1 LSKQTHSGALNNSRM
16 RALWCC
22 FHYFLY
28 TFLIFRWQEPERR
41 AKPHAKR
48 LFDAGKLPGYKTRMS
63 EQNTS
68 SPLSFAAQGAVP
80 GSLPPGTFSVEAVDG
95 LARAGTLHTGHGVI
109 PTPIFMPV
117 GTVGSVK
124 AVAPDDLYTLGAKII
139 LGNTYHLYLRP
150 GDELVA
156 RRGGLHRFNSWDRPI
171 LTDSGGFQAF
181 SLSDL
186 RKISEDGVLFRS
198 HLDGSK
204 HMFTPEKVISIQRN
218 LGSDIMMVLDEC
230 VPYGTDHAYTA
241 KSIKMTTRWALRS
254 REAFP
259 ARLTRDGEAY
269 NLLFAITQGGFFTDL
284 RTASVEELAPHDFD
298 GFAIGGLS
306 VGESKGEMYDLLAH
320 TAPLLPKDKPRY
332 LMGVGTPMDIMTGIA
347 SGVDMFDCV
356 LPTRNARNGT
366 LYTSLGK
373 INIKRK
379 EFAEDDGPLD
389 PACSCY
395 ACRSFSRAYLR
406 HLYVA
411 KELLSFRLNSLHN
424 LTYFLDV
431 VTKARQ
437 AVMDGTFT
445 DMYTEMRELYKEEL
459 PGA

>member
-1 LSKQTHSGALNNSRM
+1 MFA
-16 RALWCC
+16 
-22 FHYFLY
+22 
-28 TFLIFRWQEPERR
+28 
-41 AKPHAKR
+41 AKNH
-48 LFDAGKLPGYKTRMS
+48 PGYKVPMPNQTV
-63 EQNTS
+63 
-68 SPLSFAAQGAVP
+68 SPCAHADEAPGRFTVTATDGA
-80 GSLPPGTFSVEAVDG
+80 
-95 LARAGTLHTGHGVI
+95 ARAGLLQTGHGEI

-124 AVAPDDLYTLGAKII
+124 AIAPDDLYALGARII

-156 RRGGLHRFNSWDRPI
+156 RRGGLHRFASWERPI

-181 SLSDL
+181 SLSSL
-186 RKISEDGVLFRS
+186 RKISEEGVLFRS

-204 HMFTPEKVISIQRN
+204 HLFTPEKVVQIQRN

-241 KSIKMTTRWALRS
+241 KSIQLTTRWALRS

-259 ARLTRDGEAY
+259 SHCTRSGEAY
-269 NLLFAITQGGFFTDL
+269 NLLFAITQGGFFKDL
-284 RTASVEELAPHDFD
+284 RAASVADLSQYDFD

-306 VGESKGEMYDLLAH
+306 VGEPKPEMYELLAH

-332 LMGVGTPMDIMTGIA
+332 LMGVGTPLDIITGIA
-347 SGVDMFDCV
+347 NGVDMFDCV

-366 LYTSLGK
+366 LYTSQGK

-379 EFAEDDGPLD
+379 EFAEDDSPLD
-389 PACSCY
+389 PVCSCY
-395 ACRSFSRAYLR
+395 TCRTFSKAYLR
-406 HLYVA
+406 HLYTA

-424 LTYFLDV
+424 LTYYLDL
-431 VTKARQ
+431 VTRARE
-437 AVMDGTFT
+437 AIIGGTFA
-445 DMYTEMRELYKEEL
+445 DLYAQTRNLYPDE
-459 PGA
+459 G

>member
-1 LSKQTHSGALNNSRM
+1 ML
-16 RALWCC
+16 
-22 FHYFLY
+22 
-28 TFLIFRWQEPERR
+28 E
-41 AKPHAKR
+41 
-48 LFDAGKLPGYKTRMS
+48 
-63 EQNTS
+63 NTPA
-68 SPLSFAAQGAVP
+68 SP
-80 GSLPPGTFSVEAVDG
+80 PPGTFTLSATDG
-95 LARAGTLHTGHGVI
+95 AARAGTLHTGHGAV

-124 AVAPDDLYTLGAKII
+124 AIAPDDLCALDAKII

-150 GDELVA
+150 GDDLVA
-156 RRGGLHRFNSWDRPI
+156 RRGGLHRFASWDRPI

-186 RKISEDGVLFRS
+186 RKISEEGVLFRS

-204 HMFTPEKVISIQRN
+204 HLFTPEKVVSIQRN

-241 KSIKMTTRWALRS
+241 ESIKLTTRWALRS

-269 NLLFAITQGGFFTDL
+269 NLLFAITQGGFFHDL
-284 RTASVEELAPHDFD
+284 RTASVEELAPYDFD

-306 VGESKGEMYDLLAH
+306 VGESKGEMYDLLGH
-320 TAPLLPKDKPRY
+320 TAPLLPGDKPRY
-332 LMGVGTPMDIMTGIA
+332 LMGVGTPLDIMTGIA

-366 LYTSLGK
+366 LYTSRGK

-379 EFAEDDGPLD
+379 EFAEDDSPLD
-389 PACSCY
+389 PDCSCY
-395 ACRSFSRAYLR
+395 TCRTFSKAYLR
-406 HLYVA
+406 HLYTA

-424 LTYFLDV
+424 LTYYLGL
-431 VTKARQ
+431 VTRAR
-437 AVMDGTFT
+437 AAIVEGRFEGV
-445 DMYTEMRELYKEEL
+445 YREIRELYAEEL
-459 PGA
+459 P